1 MVSSIK
7 KRRALPLVALGAAL
21 ALVTA
26 ACSNGGGES
35 AGSGGGDGNST
46 LAKVQKAGE
55 LRYGVI
61 PGEPPGFIQEGGEW
75 HGYCAE
81 IAQEIAKQLN
91 LKPVPVETTWGNMA
105 LDLKTDKIDLAVCAQ
120 PTGERALVVDYTT
133 HPIYTNYYTL
143 IVRDDGPTIEK
154 WSDLNKDGLN
164 VGAQTGDATI
174 EPVKSYAPKAK
185 TTFFQTRE
193 QGLLALQ
200 AGRIDAEAQ
209 TLLNGLQ
216 AVKSRKD
223 FKGKIVVPE
232 PLIAAPSAAMVKRSA
247 DQSLLHAVDTVV
259 WNLNSSGWNR
269 TAILKALSEYGI
281 TAADLPPNAA
291 L

>member
-1 MVSSIK
+1 MVSSMK
-7 KRRALPLVALGAAL
+7 KRRVLSLVALGAAL
-21 ALVTA
+21 TMVTA
-26 ACSNGGGES
+26 ACSN
-35 AGSGGGDGNST
+35 AGSEAGASGGDGNST

-61 PGEPPGFIQEGGEW
+61 PGEPPGFIQDGDEW

-81 IAQEIAKQLN
+81 IAQEIAKQLK
-91 LKPVPVETTWGNMA
+91 LKPVAVETTWGNMA
-105 LDLKTDKIDLAVCAQ
+105 LDLKTDKLDLAVCAQ

-154 WSDLNKDGLN
+154 WSDLNKDGLT

-232 PLIAAPSAAMVKRSA
+232 PLIAAPSAAMVKRTA

-269 TAILKALSEYGI
+269 TAILRALEESGI
-281 TAADLPPNAA
+281 TAADLPGNAA

>member
-7 KRRALPLVALGAAL
+7 KRRVLPLVALAAVL
-21 ALVTA
+21 ALVTT
-26 ACSNGGGES
+26 ACSNGGS
-35 AGSGGGDGNST
+35 TTASSGGDGNST
-46 LAKVQKAGE
+46 LAKVQKAGQ

-61 PGEPPGFIQEGGEW
+61 PGEPPGFIQDGSEW

-81 IAQEIAKQLN
+81 IAQEIAKQLK
-91 LKPVPVETTWGNMA
+91 LEPVPVETTWGNMA

-143 IVRDDGPTIEK
+143 IVRDDGPSISQ
-154 WSDLNKDGLN
+154 WADLNKDGLT

-223 FKGKIVVPE
+223 FKGHIVVPE

-281 TAADLPPNAA
+281 TAADLPANAA

>member
-1 MVSSIK
+1 MVSSNK

-21 ALVTA
+21 ALLA
-26 ACSNGGGES
+26 SACSGGGAE
-35 AGSGGGDGNST
+35 AANSGGGDGNST
-46 LAKVQKAGE
+46 LAKVQKTGE

-61 PGEPPGFIQEGGEW
+61 PGEPPGFIQEGSEW
-75 HGYCAE
+75 KGYCAQ
-81 IAQEIAKQLN
+81 IAQEIAKQLK

-143 IVRDDGPTIEK
+143 IVRDDGPDISN
-154 WSDLNKDGLN
+154 WSDLNREGMN

-223 FKGKIVVPE
+223 FKGKIIVPE
-232 PLIAAPSAAMVKRSA
+232 PLIAAPSAAMVKRTA

-259 WNLNSSGWNR
+259 WNLNSSGFCR
-269 TAILKALSEYGI
+269 TIILNALSEYGI
-281 TAADLPPNAA
+281 TAADLPSNAA